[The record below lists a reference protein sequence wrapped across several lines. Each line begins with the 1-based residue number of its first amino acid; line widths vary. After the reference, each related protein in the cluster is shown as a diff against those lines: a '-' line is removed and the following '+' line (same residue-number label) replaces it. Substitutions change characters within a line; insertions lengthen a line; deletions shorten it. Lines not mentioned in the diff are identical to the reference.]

1 MTKTQTQKIVAVAA
15 LFALGVTNF
24 GVVSATQ
31 IGTGSVVG
39 SGAFD
44 TAINWDNNFPGT
56 ASGSVEDILIKAR
69 VLPSL
74 NMAISNA
81 EIDLGDLVAGVTASG
96 GLFLEIGTNAKSG
109 VSITAR
115 SQSGGLSHTSEAG
128 VQINSLATDGLAE
141 SYTWT
146 SVINGTDDSSSPTFA
161 AENTSGANPL
171 SAVPEVTSNAVEY
184 NVYTTNKGEATNLV
198 DDVEFRV
205 AALTSAETPAGNYE
219 DRVTFTV
226 TGNF

>member
-1 MTKTQTQKIVAVAA
+1 MTKTKTQKIVAAAA
-15 LFALGVTNF
+15 LFAVGVANF
-24 GVVSATQ
+24 GAVSAATQ

-44 TAINWDNNFPGT
+44 TAIMWNDIFPGT

-74 NMAISNA
+74 NMSISAA
-81 EIDLGDLVAGVTASG
+81 EINLGDLVAGVTASG

-115 SQSGGLSHTSEAG
+115 SQSGGLSHTTEAG
-128 VQINSLATDGLAE
+128 VQINDLTTDGLAE
-141 SYTWT
+141 SYTWAST
-146 SVINGTDDSSSPTFA
+146 PNVTDDSSSPAFA
-161 AENTSGANPL
+161 ATGL
-171 SAVPEVTSNAVEY
+171 TLLEVNDIVTEHT
-184 NVYTTNKGEATNLV
+184 VYSTNKGEATNLV

-205 AALTSAETPAGNYE
+205 AATTSAETPAGNYE

-226 TGNF
+226 TRNF

>member
-1 MTKTQTQKIVAVAA
+1 MTKTKTQKIVAAAA
-15 LFALGVTNF
+15 LFAVGVANF
-24 GVVSATQ
+24 GAVSAATQ

-39 SGAFD
+39 SGAFN
-44 TAINWDNNFPGT
+44 TAIMWNDLFPGT

-74 NMAISNA
+74 NMAISAA
-81 EIDLGDLVAGVTASG
+81 EINLGDLVAGVTASG

-115 SQSGGLSHTSEAG
+115 SQSGGLSHTTEAG
-128 VQINSLATDGLAE
+128 VQINSLTTDGLAE
-141 SYTWT
+141 SYTWAST
-146 SVINGTDDSSSPTFA
+146 PNATDDSSSPAFA
-161 AENTSGANPL
+161 ATGLTALEINNNIT
-171 SAVPEVTSNAVEY
+171 EHT
-184 NVYTTNKGEATNLV
+184 VYSTNKGEATNLV

-205 AALTSAETPAGNYE
+205 AATTSAETPAGNYE

>member
-1 MTKTQTQKIVAVAA
+1 MTKTKTQKIVAAAA
-15 LFALGVTNF
+15 LFAVGVANF
-24 GVVSATQ
+24 GAVSAATQ

-44 TAINWDNNFPGT
+44 TAIMWNDLFPGT

-74 NMAISNA
+74 NMSISAA
-81 EIDLGDLVAGVTASG
+81 EINLGDLVAGVTASG

-115 SQSGGLSHTSEAG
+115 SQSGGLSHTTEAG
-128 VQINSLATDGLAE
+128 VQINDLTTDGLAE
-141 SYTWT
+141 SYTWAST
-146 SVINGTDDSSSPTFA
+146 PNVTDDSSSPAFA
-161 AENTSGANPL
+161 ATGL
-171 SAVPEVTSNAVEY
+171 TLLEVNDIVTEHT
-184 NVYTTNKGEATNLV
+184 VYSTNKGEATNLV

-205 AALTSAETPAGNYE
+205 AATTSAETPAGNYE